1 VTSAVVVAKE
11 YVLMHDGNIGVVS
24 SGIVGDGCIFYVD
37 LKIAHSS
44 EFDALS
50 SAEGSN
56 PSSSDVQKVDS
67 YEPLT
72 TGEVKPIVE
81 DGIRSSGLPSNSVNS
96 TPTSDQSNHFFT
108 LMSLSPKANPPPTP
122 SSSNL
127 TPVAHPPPAKH
138 STKVIPGDS
147 IIEGIKL
154 SRALVVDDV
163 ASNRKMLGRV
173 IQSRFHQI
181 DYAENGK
188 IAVDLVQESES
199 NEGAIRFSVIFMD
212 CNMPGDSP
220 MVLTLAF
227 LTLSFSPVMDGIE
240 ATKRIRALGF
250 RGRMFGVT
258 GNALGEDMEEFL
270 SSGLDKVLTKPLNM
284 EKLIQAMKGLVT
296 PLL

>member
-1 VTSAVVVAKE
+1 VTPSSAVVVAKE

-50 SAEGSN
+50 SVEGSN

-67 YEPLT
+67 HEPLT

-81 DGIRSSGLPSNSVNS
+81 DGIRSSGLPSNSINS
-96 TPTSDQSNHFFT
+96 TPSPDQSNHFFT
-108 LMSLSPKANPPPTP
+108 LMSLSPKANPPTQ

-188 IAVDLVQESES
+188 VAVDLVQESES

-212 CNMPGDSP
+212 CNMPGDCNGADSCFP
-220 MVLTLAF
+220 HPLLLQSWMASRQPKGLELLAF
-227 LTLSFSPVMDGIE
+227 VEECLVSQGMLLAKTWRSFSRV
-240 ATKRIRALGF
+240 A
-250 RGRMFGVT
+250 
-258 GNALGEDMEEFL
+258 
-270 SSGLDKVLTKPLNM
+270 
-284 EKLIQAMKGLVT
+284 
-296 PLL
+296 